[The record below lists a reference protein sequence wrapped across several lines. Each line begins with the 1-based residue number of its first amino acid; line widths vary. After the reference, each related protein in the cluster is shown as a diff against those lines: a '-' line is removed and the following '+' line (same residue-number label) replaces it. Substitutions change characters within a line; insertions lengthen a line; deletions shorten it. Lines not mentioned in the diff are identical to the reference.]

1 MKIIQK
7 TKRRE
12 AITLLALVI
21 TIIIML
27 LLAAIAIQMV
37 FGDNG
42 LIIKAS
48 KAKKESQQ
56 AEIKEKLQTT
66 VIRHY

>member
-27 LLAAIAIQMV
+27 LLAAIAIQMA

-66 VIRHY
+66 IIRNY